1 MLPVIYLCKTFSI
14 TSYVKLYYSRN
25 LRIKSLLLNLI
36 IFLASIN
43 NLKLENGIR
52 KLKAAHYGE
61 SSITGKQLLFTLLS
75 ICSKTDYKIQK

>member
-43 NLKLENGIR
+43 LKLENGIR

-61 SSITGKQLLFTLLS
+61 SSITETIVVYAFVYRIFEK
-75 ICSKTDYKIQK
+75 